1 MHEILT
7 MKQLCLLFL
16 AILIFSCKE
25 TSTEPMVQAENQT
38 SADPNVGCTDQMAT
52 NYKSTAKTDDCS
64 CKYDFNSTLS
74 TDVPTDFTQK
84 ILIEE
89 HSGTWCGW
97 CPLSKE
103 TLERLAINPNIVGVE
118 IHYNDKLTLLDEI
131 YVPLKNVYGHPAWP
145 SGMINRKKNINGS
158 TFIIGEPDWE
168 KNTTAILAN
177 PKTDIGIALDTK
189 IVGEE
194 VVILTKTKFN
204 KAGSAEKYGI
214 GIYLV
219 EDKVEK
225 YPQIN
230 YARGMPQFIKY
241 QAYTLPALIEDIKHY
256 NVARGV
262 IAPHVGGHS
271 IPEAASKKLAV
282 YNKLF
287 NYKITNKEIKLTNCK
302 IIAFV
307 MNEKNEIQ
315 NVNYC
320 QLGNK
325 TNWN

>member
-1 MHEILT
+1 

-25 TSTEPMVQAENQT
+25 TSTEPIVPMENQT
-38 SADPNVGCTDQMAT
+38 STDPNIGCTDQMAT
-52 NYKSTAKTDDCS
+52 NYKSTAKKDDCS

-74 TDVPTDFTQK
+74 NDIPADFTQK

-131 YVPLKNVYGHPAWP
+131 YVPLKNIYGHPAWP

-168 KNTTAILAN
+168 KNTTAILSN

-189 IVGEE
+189 IVGDE

-204 KAGSAEKYGI
+204 KAGASEKYGI

-241 QAYTLPALIEDIKHY
+241 KAYTLPALIEDIKHY

-262 IAPHVGGHS
+262 IAPHVGGHA
-271 IPEAASKKLAV
+271 IPEAASKKLTV

-287 NYKITNKEIKLTNCK
+287 KYKITNKEINLANCK

-307 MNEKNEIQ
+307 MNEKNEIE

-320 QLGNK
+320 PLGNK
-325 TNWN
+325 ANWN